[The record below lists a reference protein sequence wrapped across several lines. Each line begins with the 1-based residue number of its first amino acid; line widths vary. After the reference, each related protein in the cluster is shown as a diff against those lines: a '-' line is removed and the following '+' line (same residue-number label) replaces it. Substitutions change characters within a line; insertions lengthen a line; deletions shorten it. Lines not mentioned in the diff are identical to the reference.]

1 MASITA
7 SSGHFVHVPLDRY
20 FLGHRWMMPCFMP
33 ALNRDIIG
41 PRFPKSHEEV
51 PTGLSMSSRPTR
63 ALGFTLLLLL
73 TGLSPLV
80 MTASADPSIHLSVD
94 SSHVILEPG
103 QSTNVTLTIN
113 NNGSSIESYNLSIDD
128 SGLATYWDIVAV
140 EATVDNVF
148 PTWSENTTIIVRL
161 GEGATTTDSGSF
173 DITITEPDQN
183 LSSSITVF
191 LSVAPHHQPS
201 LNPVD
206 SSLATTLAGS
216 NLTVNFTAENL
227 GSVSDTFL
235 LDVEVE
241 PDLSGWW
248 ANQTNSSNGSNS
260 TGNSSNGTN
269 TTASLSVLMYGNSY
283 TSANSLHTLVEDVV
297 DSAGINGTVDAN
309 SGGGMNLGDHRQ
321 NIATSG
327 NQWNT
332 SLRGSDWDYV
342 VLQDQSQIP
351 SLPTNDTNWQ
361 ASKSGAVDISTEVE
375 AEGSETVLFMTWG
388 HRSGES
394 GPQWHQQNI
403 SQNYTIMQSRLT
415 DGYLRYA
422 ENISAAGNTVWIAP
436 VGLAFKTIHDGVE
449 ASGNNASQSGNLFY
463 DLYTSDGSHPSLRGS
478 YLAACVMFS
487 TISGEVC
494 AASNDSTSLPAS
506 VKLEL
511 QQAADDTV
519 FNQTTGMSFYPW
531 EVSGTSAFGMGA
543 SVPPGWNVQWN
554 EDEVAHLAAGAE
566 QTVALSVSVPENAV
580 PDYYGFRLT
589 IGSTNGNVTSST
601 LLVVQVEAE
610 NELSMS
616 FTSHDDQFLP
626 GQTTLTEVNVTN
638 IGNGVL
644 DINWVAGLFSAGLC
658 QVALP
663 APQNLGVQP
672 GDVVA
677 VPMAITIQASASVG
691 NSCSIML
698 AMESITQEIVPGS
711 LLAFAIDVDE
721 LVDFSLTGPS
731 TTVDLVP
738 GQGVNYEVRINNN
751 GSEEVTYFLDPVQH
765 PNLTTSLVSASG
777 VTVASGEVGVW
788 TVNTNGPAGLL
799 GLLQQEFTVTYGGE
813 VASLSVDINV
823 LEVPELAVTGP
834 TDSRIIVR
842 PGQSVVTPIEVF
854 NSGTSNLELTAS
866 LLGLPAN
873 INAELS
879 DVTIVLARGDSTT
892 VNLTVSAALSAVAST
907 NPFTITFEDGA
918 IEAVLSIG
926 LIVNDRQE
934 VVINGVEN
942 LIYAHPLGEANLTV
956 QVTNLGTASD
966 TYIVELTA
974 VQSNSWFTFSL
985 SHLSFS
991 LDAGETK
998 TLIVSAREANQ
1009 GALGGVAYSLNVTS
1023 TSTGEVGD
1031 TFAITVRSVVAGGTI
1046 TLLGDTATAKPGS
1059 SVSGNIIL
1067 TNTGS
1072 GEDTFT
1078 LSSIGED
1085 CGLSTS
1091 VTLSPGVSS
1100 EALPWSCAV
1109 PEGAPAGLKSITF
1122 RAVSAM
1128 RSNVVINQAVGYQV
1142 EPSWPSDALVA
1153 VGLTESKVSLGMD
1166 SSTSTV
1172 ITLQNLGNIEVTGQ
1186 LDAIGADTGLLRM
1199 EWIRMSDGVSTNEY
1213 TLTPGSSAEF
1223 KLNLTS
1229 NVARSATA
1237 TLTVKATSQGGN
1249 VLTTDES
1256 VSMAVQIEGPALPP
1270 NGLSLPLGV
1279 SVSQP
1284 ATLTAMGLGWLIALL
1299 AVQLL
1304 RRSRRNDSEGTEDV
1318 GDEDEEDDEV
1328 KDLPEL
1334 GFNECRLDEDNKVNC
1349 PECEARLGV
1358 PRGSQPPFRF
1368 TCPKCDNKIRVVE

>member
-1 MASITA
+1 MAQ
-7 SSGHFVHVPLDRY
+7 Y
-20 FLGHRWMMPCFMP
+20 FTQVLKHDVC
-33 ALNRDIIG
+33 G
-41 PRFPKSHEEV
+41 PRCPKSHEQV
-51 PTGLSMSSRPTR
+51 PTGHSMSSRSTR

-128 SGLATYWDIVAV
+128 SGLASYWDIVAV
-140 EATVDNVF
+140 DATVDNVF
-148 PTWSENTTIIVRL
+148 PTWSKNSTIIVRL

-173 DITITEPDQN
+173 EVTITEPDQN
-183 LSSSITVF
+183 LSTSITVY
-191 LSVAPHHQPS
+191 LSVAPHYQPS

-206 SSLATTLAGS
+206 SSLATTLAGG
-216 NLTVNFTAENL
+216 NLTVNFTAANL
-227 GSVSDTFL
+227 GSVTDTFI

-248 ANQTNSSNGSNS
+248 ANQTNSSSGTNS

-283 TSANSLHTLVEDVV
+283 TSANALHTLVEDVV
-297 DSAGINGTVDAN
+297 DSAGINGSLDAN
-309 SGGGMNLGDHRQ
+309 TGGGMDLADHQQ
-321 NIATSG
+321 NIGSTAH
-327 NQWNT
+327 QWNT

-351 SLPTNDTNWQ
+351 SLPTNDSNWQ
-361 ASKSGAVDISTEVE
+361 ASKNGAVSISTEVE

-388 HRSGES
+388 RRSGES

-415 DGYLRYA
+415 EGYTHYA

-436 VGLAFKTIHDGVE
+436 VGLAFKTVHDAVE
-449 ASGNNASQSGNLFY
+449 ASGNNPTQSGNLFY
-463 DLYTSDGSHPSLRGS
+463 DLYTSDGSHPSLKGS
-478 YLAACVMFS
+478 YLAACVLFS
-487 TISGEVC
+487 TMSGEVC
-494 AASNDSTSLPAS
+494 AASNDSSSLSAS
-506 VKLEL
+506 IKLEL

-519 FNQTTGMSFYPW
+519 FNQTTGISYYPW
-531 EVSGTSAFGMGA
+531 EVSGTSAFGTGA
-543 SVPPGWNVQWN
+543 PVPPGWNVQWDG
-554 EDEVAHLAAGAE
+554 DEVANVAAGAN
-566 QTVALSVSVPENAV
+566 QTVALSVSVPGNAV

-589 IGSTNGNVTSST
+589 IGSTNGNVTTST

-616 FTSHDDQFLP
+616 FTSHHDLFLP

-638 IGNGVL
+638 IGNGVV
-644 DINWVAGLFSAGLC
+644 DINWVAGLFSGGLC

-672 GDVVA
+672 GDVIA
-677 VPMAITIQASASVG
+677 VPMAVTIHASASVG
-691 NSCSIML
+691 NTCSIML

-711 LLAFAIDVDE
+711 LLAVVIEVDE
-721 LVDFSLTGPS
+721 RVEFSLTGPS
-731 TTVDLVP
+731 TAVDLVP
-738 GQGVNYEVRINNN
+738 GQGVNYEVRLNNN

-765 PNLTTSLVSASG
+765 SELTTSLVSASG
-777 VTVASGEVGVW
+777 VTVAAGEVGVW
-788 TVNTNGPAGLL
+788 TVNTNGPSGLL
-799 GLLQQEFTVTYGGE
+799 GLLEQEFSVNYGGE
-813 VASLSVDINV
+813 TAALSVDINV
-823 LEVPELAVTGP
+823 LEVPEVMATGP
-834 TDSRIIVR
+834 TDGRIIVT
-842 PGQSVVTPIEVF
+842 PGQSVVTPIVVS

-879 DVTIVLARGDSTT
+879 DVSIMLDRGESMT
-892 VNLTVSAALSAVAST
+892 VNLTISAALSAVAST
-907 NPFTITFEDGA
+907 NPITIAFDDEG
-918 IEAVLSIG
+918 IESVLSIS
-926 LIVNDRQE
+926 LIINDRQE
-934 VVINGVEN
+934 VVINGVKD
-942 LIYAHPLGEANLTV
+942 LIYANPLVDSDLTV

-966 TYIVELTA
+966 TYVVELSADQT
-974 VQSNSWFTFSL
+974 NSWFTFSL

-998 TLIVSAREANQ
+998 TLVVSAREASQ
-1009 GALGGVAYSLNVTS
+1009 GAMGGVAYSLNVTS

-1031 TFAITVRSVVAGGTI
+1031 SFVIIVRSVVVGGEI
-1046 TLLGDTATAKPGS
+1046 TLLGDTATAMPGS

-1078 LSSIGED
+1078 LSSIGDD
-1085 CGLSTS
+1085 CGFSAS
-1091 VTLSPGVSS
+1091 VTLLPGVSS
-1100 EALPWSCAV
+1100 EALPWSCEV
-1109 PEGAPAGLKSITF
+1109 PDGTPAGLKSITF

-1142 EPSWPSDALVA
+1142 EPSWPNDALLA
-1153 VGLTESKVSLGMD
+1153 VSLTDSKVSLGMD
-1166 SSTSTV
+1166 SSTSTI
-1172 ITLQNLGNIEVTGQ
+1172 ITLQNMGNIEVTGQ

-1229 NVARSATA
+1229 NVARAATA
-1237 TLTVKATSQGGN
+1237 TLTVKATSLGGN

-1304 RRSRRNDSEGTEDV
+1304 RRSRRNDSKGTEDV
-1318 GDEDEEDDEV
+1318 EDEDEEDDEDDEV

-1334 GFNECRLDEDNKVNC
+1334 GFNECRLDKDNKVNC

-1368 TCPKCDNKIRVVE
+1368 TCPQCDNKIRVVE

>member
-1 MASITA
+1 
-7 SSGHFVHVPLDRY
+7 
-20 FLGHRWMMPCFMP
+20 
-33 ALNRDIIG
+33 
-41 PRFPKSHEEV
+41 
-51 PTGLSMSSRPTR
+51 MSSRPTR

-103 QSTNVTLTIN
+103 QSTNVTLTVN

-128 SGLATYWDIVAV
+128 SGLATYWDVVAV
-140 EATVDNVF
+140 DATVDSVF
-148 PTWSENTTIIVRL
+148 PTWSKNTTIIVRL
-161 GEGATTTDSGSF
+161 DEGATTADSGSF
-173 DITITEPDQN
+173 EITVTEPNQN
-183 LSSSITVF
+183 LNTSITVF
-191 LSVAPHHQPS
+191 LSVAPHYQPS

-206 SSLATTLAGS
+206 SSLATTLAGG
-216 NLTVNFTAENL
+216 NMVVNFTAENL
-227 GSVSDTFL
+227 GTVSDTFL

-248 ANQTNSSNGSNS
+248 ANQTNTNNGTNSS
-260 TGNSSNGTN
+260 GNSSNGTN
-269 TTASLSVLMYGNSY
+269 STSSLSVLMYGNSY
-283 TSANSLHTLVEDVV
+283 TSANTLHTLVEDVV
-297 DSAGINGTVDAN
+297 DSAGINGTIDAN
-309 SGGGMNLGDHRQ
+309 TGGGMAIADHRQ

-361 ASKSGAVDISTEVE
+361 ASKNSAVDISTEVE

-388 HRSGES
+388 RRSGES

-415 DGYLRYA
+415 EGYTRYA

-436 VGLAFKTIHDGVE
+436 VGLAFKTIHDAVE
-449 ASGNNASQSGNLFY
+449 ASGNNATQSGNLFY
-463 DLYTSDGSHPSLRGS
+463 DLYASDGSHPSLKGS

-487 TISGEVC
+487 TMSGEVC
-494 AASNDSTSLPAS
+494 AASTDSTSLSAS
-506 VKLEL
+506 IKLEL

-519 FNQTTGMSFYPW
+519 FNQTTGMSYYPW

-543 SVPPGWNVQWN
+543 SVPTGWNVQWN
-554 EDEVAHLAAGAE
+554 GDEVANIAAGDN
-566 QTVALSVSVPENAV
+566 QTVALSVSVPGNAI

-601 LLVVQVEAE
+601 LLVVEVEAE

-616 FTSHDDQFLP
+616 FTSHGDLFFP
-626 GQTTLTEVNVTN
+626 GQTTLTEVNVAN

-644 DINWVAGLFSAGLC
+644 DLNWIAGISAGVPC

-663 APQNLGVQP
+663 TPQNLGVQP
-672 GDVVA
+672 GSIVA
-677 VPMAITIQASASVG
+677 VPLAITMDADASVG
-691 NSCSIML
+691 NSCSFSL
-698 AMESITQEIVPGS
+698 SLQNGAGEVVPGS
-711 LLAFAIDVDE
+711 MLAVVIDVDE
-721 LVDFSLTGPS
+721 LVDFSLIGPS

-738 GQGVNYEVRINNN
+738 GQGVNYEVRINND

-765 PNLTTSLVSASG
+765 PNLTASLVSASG
-777 VTVASGEVGVW
+777 VTVASGEVGIW
-788 TVNTNGPAGLL
+788 TVNTNGPSGLL

-813 VASLSVDINV
+813 TDTLSVNINA
-823 LEVPELAVTGP
+823 LEVPDLMVTGP
-834 TDSRIIVR
+834 TDGRIIVT
-842 PGQSVVTPIEVF
+842 PGQSVVTPFEVL
-854 NSGTSNLELTAS
+854 NSGTSNLELTAN
-866 LLGLPAN
+866 LLGLPSN

-879 DVTIVLARGDSTT
+879 DISITLARGDSTT
-892 VNLTVSAALSAVAST
+892 VNLTISAALTAVAST
-907 NPFTITFEDGA
+907 HPITLSFEDEGV
-918 IEAVLSIG
+918 ETVLSIS
-926 LIVNDRQE
+926 LIINDRQE
-934 VVINGVEN
+934 VVINGVKD
-942 LIYAHPLGEANLTV
+942 LIYANPLSDSSLTV

-966 TYIVELTA
+966 TYIVELTSA
-974 VQSNSWFTFSL
+974 ESNSWFTFSL

-998 TLIVSAREANQ
+998 TLTVSVRELSQ
-1009 GALGGVAYSLNVTS
+1009 GAPDGVAYSLNVTS
-1023 TSTGEVGD
+1023 TSTGELGD
-1031 TFAITVRSVVAGGTI
+1031 AFEIIVRSVVAGGEI

-1078 LSSIGED
+1078 LSSVGED
-1085 CGLSTS
+1085 CGLSAS

-1109 PEGAPAGLKSITF
+1109 PEGTPAGLKSITF

-1128 RSNVVINQAVGYQV
+1128 RSNVFINQAVGYQV

-1153 VGLTESKVSLGMD
+1153 VSLTDSKVSLGMD

-1172 ITLQNLGNIEVTGQ
+1172 ITLQNLGNLEVTGQ
-1186 LDAIGADTGLLRM
+1186 LDAIGADTGLLRI
-1199 EWIRMSDGVSTNEY
+1199 EWIRMSDGAITNEY

-1229 NVARSATA
+1229 NVARAATA
-1237 TLTVKATSQGGN
+1237 TLTVKATSLGGS
-1249 VLTTDES
+1249 VVTTDES
-1256 VSMAVQIEGPALPP
+1256 VALFVQIEGPALPP

-1284 ATLTAMGLGWLIALL
+1284 ASLTAMGLGWLIALI

-1304 RRSRRNDSEGTEDV
+1304 RRSRKNDSQQPADL
-1318 GDEDEEDDEV
+1318 EDEEEEEE
-1328 KDLPEL
+1328 KEEPSEL
-1334 GFNECRLDEDNKVNC
+1334 GFNECRLDKDNKVNC

-1358 PRGSQPPFRF
+1358 PRGSEPPFRF